1 MTSTAW
7 GYLVPYQENIG
18 QALTEIQQDIFQRG
32 EFFTELGD
40 LLAFIRSEQ
49 TQHISQEKIE
59 QIKAR
64 INQLEQEPIP
74 VTIPALIQKNG
85 DAGTHSIID
94 MQGISD
100 KPKEHHISPL
110 TEDEIIKY
118 FGHKQPTLSMLEQN
132 DNNILSLC
140 EHWQGRYLLVY
151 ENEKP
156 IDIFLVGI
164 SGE

>member
-1 MTSTAW
+1 MTPTAW
-7 GYLVPYQENIG
+7 GYLVPYQEDIQ
-18 QALTEIQQDIFQRG
+18 QALVEIQQHVFQRG

-40 LLAFIRSEQ
+40 LLNILHSEQ
-49 TQHISQEKIE
+49 VQHVPQERVE
-59 QIKAR
+59 LIKAR
-64 INQLEQEPIP
+64 IHLLEQEPIP

-85 DAGTHSIID
+85 DSGTHSIID

-100 KPKEHHISPL
+100 EPKQHHISPL
-110 TEDEIIKY
+110 PDEEIMKY
-118 FGHKQPTLSMLEQN
+118 FGHKQPTLSMLQQN

-151 ENEKP
+151 ENDRP
-156 IDIFLVGI
+156 RDIFFVGI

>member
-7 GYLVPYQENIG
+7 GYLVPYQENIE
-18 QALTEIQQDIFQRG
+18 QALSEIQQDIFQRG
-32 EFFTELGD
+32 AFFTELGD

-49 TQHISQEKIE
+49 IQHLSQENIE
-59 QIKAR
+59 QIKVR

-74 VTIPALIQKNG
+74 VTIPALIQQNG

-100 KPKEHHISPL
+100 EPKEHHISPL
-110 TEDEIIKY
+110 PDEEVIKY
-118 FGHKQPTLSMLEQN
+118 FGHHQPTLAMLEQN
-132 DNNILSLC
+132 NNNILNLC
-140 EHWQGRYLLVY
+140 ELWQGRYLLVY

-156 IDIFLVGI
+156 IDIFFIGI
-164 SGE
+164 SGN

>member
-7 GYLVPYQENIG
+7 GYLVPYQEDIQ
-18 QALTEIQQDIFQRG
+18 QALNEIKQHVFQRG

-40 LLAFIRSEQ
+40 LLSFLQSDQIQ
-49 TQHISQEKIE
+49 NLSQEKIE

-64 INQLEQEPIP
+64 INILEQEPIP

-85 DAGTHSIID
+85 DTGTHSIID
-94 MQGISD
+94 MQGISEE
-100 KPKEHHISPL
+100 PKQHHISPL
-110 TEDEIIKY
+110 TDEEIEKY
-118 FGHKQPTLSMLEQN
+118 FGHTQPTLAMLEQN
-132 DNNILSLC
+132 NNNILNLC

-151 ENEKP
+151 ENQKP
-156 IDIFLVGI
+156 IDIFFIGI